1 MENIPHLCG
10 FIPRHVF
17 EHVVA
22 HDTGRAA
29 ADARA
34 TLDQM
39 HLVAE
44 DRVRSLIPPVPGIP
58 THRKARNVYDAG
70 HRRSLPGKLAIN
82 DRGRTSSDRDANEA
96 YDGAG
101 RTYDFFAE
109 FFGRDSIDG
118 RGLRIDS
125 TVHYGVRFA
134 NAMWNGRQIIY
145 GDGDG
150 RLFGRFTPAIDV
162 VAHELTHAYTQ
173 YTAGLVYEDE
183 SGALNEHVS
192 DAFGVMVKQFQTD
205 QTAEQSNW
213 LIGEGVLAPSVN
225 GRAIRSM
232 AAPGTAYDDPILG
245 KDPQPWHMRD
255 YVHGADDNGGIHINS
270 GIPNHALYLAAI
282 AIKGRTWPVLG
293 RIWFETLTK
302 HLAPETTFQQFANA
316 TTRVAGAL
324 FGFGGTIQTCVAT
337 AWAAVGLPT
346 PPEVQAP
353 PLVGAPPVEE
363 SIGGGVH
370 PVAATASHPA

>member
-17 EHVVA
+17 DHVVA

-44 DRVRSLIPPVPGIP
+44 DRVRSLIAPVPGIP
-58 THRKARNVYDAG
+58 AHRKARNVYDAG

-109 FFGRDSIDG
+109 HFGRDSIDG
-118 RGLRIDS
+118 RGMRIDS

-134 NAMWNGRQIIY
+134 NAMWNGSQIIY

-150 RLFGRFTPAIDV
+150 RLFGRFTAAPDV
-162 VAHELTHAYTQ
+162 IGHELTHGYIQ
-173 YTAGLVYEDE
+173 YTAGLVYKGQ
-183 SGALNEHVS
+183 SGALNEHVA
-192 DAFGVMVKQFQTD
+192 DAFGMMVKQFLRD
-205 QTAEQSNW
+205 ETAETSDW
-213 LIGEGVLAPSVN
+213 LIGKGVLGPAVH
-225 GRAIRSM
+225 GVAIRSM

-245 KDPQPWHMRD
+245 KDPQPSHMRD
-255 YVHGADDNGGIHINS
+255 YVTDGEDNGGIHINS
-270 GIPNHALYLAAI
+270 GIPNKAFYLVATGI
-282 AIKGRTWPVLG
+282 TGRTWPVAG
-293 RIWFETLTK
+293 RIWYETLTK
-302 HLAPETTFQQFANA
+302 RLGPEDGFQQFADA
-316 TTRVAGAL
+316 TTRTAGEL
-324 FGFGGTIQTCVAT
+324 FGFGGTIQTHVAA
-337 AWAAVGLPT
+337 AWAQVGLPT
-346 PPEVQAP
+346 PHEALVP
-353 PLVGAPPVEE
+353 PPGNPPVAE
-363 SIGGGVH
+363 SLWALA
-370 PVAATASHPA
+370 PSAAYLN